1 MDRLIVGLP
10 GTQLILLCCNNVV
23 VVVVVV
29 AGGSDYTDIG
39 VTIVSLSLSQSQVTI
54 PFHLIDDDVLE
65 ITEQLSASL
74 SLGATE
80 FVCVSISPGSTEIT
94 ILDDDSKTM

>member
-10 GTQLILLCCNNVV
+10 GTQLILLCCNNVA
-23 VVVVVV
+23 V

-39 VTIVSLSLSQSQVTI
+39 VTIVSLSASQSQVTI

-74 SLGATE
+74 SFGATE

>member
-10 GTQLILLCCNNVV
+10 GPQLILLCFNN
-23 VVVVVV
+23 VVVVV

-39 VTIVSLSLSQSQVTI
+39 VTIVSLSASQSQVTI
-54 PFHLIDDDVLE
+54 PFALIDDDVLE

-74 SLGATE
+74 SFGATE
-80 FVCVSISPGSTEIT
+80 FVRVSISPGSTEIT

>member
-10 GTQLILLCCNNVV
+10 GTQLILLCCNNVA
-23 VVVVVV
+23 V

-39 VTIVSLSLSQSQVTI
+39 VTMVSLSASQSQVTI
-54 PFHLIDDDVLE
+54 SFPLIDDDVLE

-74 SLGATE
+74 RATE
-80 FVCVSISPGSTEIT
+80 FVRVSISPGSTEIT
-94 ILDDDSKTM
+94 IFDDDSKTM